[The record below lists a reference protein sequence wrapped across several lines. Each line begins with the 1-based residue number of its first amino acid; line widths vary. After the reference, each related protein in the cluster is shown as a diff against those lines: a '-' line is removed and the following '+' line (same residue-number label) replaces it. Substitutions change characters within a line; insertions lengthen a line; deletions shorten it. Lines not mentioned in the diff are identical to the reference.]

1 MNMRPL
7 LILLV
12 SLCTA
17 AGLSAQTLAPAEV
30 NALLAKI
37 REKRASARSMQ
48 SNFQEQRKVH
58 LLDAPISATGKIWFQ
73 APNKFRREAQG
84 SAPSVTVSDGTQLW
98 IYYPKFKS
106 AERYSLTK
114 HSPLDAGIA
123 AILAGLN
130 LQGLETTYRVTGRK
144 EGANTVIE
152 LDPRVPSLRH
162 ILQKLDVTISPELLV
177 TRTDMQQPNGDRVIT
192 TYSNQTSGAIPAS
205 MFEFTPPAG
214 TDVTTPLGK

>member
-1 MNMRPL
+1 MIRYL
-7 LILLV
+7 SIF
-12 SLCTA
+12 LCLASATFA
-17 AGLSAQTLAPAEV
+17 SAQALAPAEV

-37 REKRASARSMQ
+37 REKRAGSPSMQ

-84 SAPSVTVSDGTQLW
+84 SAPSVTVSDGTRLW

-114 HSPLDAGIA
+114 HSSLDAGIA

-144 EGANTVIE
+144 DGANTVIE
-152 LDPRVPSLRH
+152 LDPRVPSLRR
-162 ILQKLDVTISPELLV
+162 ILQKLEVTISPELLV

-192 TYSNQTSGAIPAS
+192 TFSNQSTGSIPTST
-205 MFEFTPPAG
+205 FEFTPPAG
-214 TDVTTPLGK
+214 TDVTKPLGK